1 MVLIDKLLPKL
12 RERGSRVL
20 IFSQMTRLLDILE
33 DYCIYRQYRYCRID
47 GNTSGDDREYAI
59 DEFNRDGSEMFIF
72 LLSTRAGGLGINLAT
87 ADIVILFD
95 SDWNPQMDLQAMDR
109 AHRIGQKKEV
119 QVFRLCI
126 ENSIEEKVIE
136 KAYKKL
142 RLDAMVIQQGRLTEN
157 RNTKVNKDDLLN
169 MVRYG
174 AELVFSSGAGNIT
187 EADIDSIIQKGEKDT
202 MELNEKMKEF
212 TENAMK
218 FTLDGGISLY
228 DYKEDEQVEAPAGMD
243 LKAIISNN
251 WVDPPKRE
259 RRRVLNY
266 SETEYYKQALK
277 TGKTERSTG
286 PRLPKMP
293 HLQDFQFYDIPRLTE
308 LFEKENNYEI
318 WKHQQ
323 NQKEESKKSEGGS
336 EDGNSVKEL
345 NEDDPQ
351 PLTEEEQL
359 EKAALLEEGFSN
371 WNRRDFNAFV
381 RACEKWGRKDLAKI
395 CIEVEGKTEEE
406 IKNYSKAFWERFQ
419 ELNDWERI
427 LKNIEKGE
435 QKIQRHQDIANALQ
449 SKVGRY
455 RNPWNELKIYYGA
468 NKGKAYT
475 EEEDRFIICKTNEL
489 GYGNWDQLKT
499 EIRKSW
505 RFRFDWFIKSRT
517 PQELS
522 RRCDTLIRLI
532 EKENED
538 LESDEQSKKGSKRIS
553 ASGKGSDASGPPVGK
568 KRKTVGA
575 AGPSGS

>member
-12 RERGSRVL
+12 QERGSRVL

-33 DYCIYRQYRYCRID
+33 DYCLYREFRYCRID

-59 DEFNRDGSEMFIF
+59 DEFNRKGSETFIF

-109 AHRIGQKKEV
+109 AHRIGQTKEV

-174 AELVFSSGAGNIT
+174 AELVFSSDAGNIT

-202 MELNEKMKEF
+202 KELNDKMQQF
-212 TENAMK
+212 TENAVK
-218 FTLDGGISLY
+218 FTLDGGFSLY
-228 DYKEDEQVEAPAGMD
+228 DYKEEDNLPPPAGMG

-277 TGKTERSTG
+277 TGKTERVAG

-293 HLQDFQFYDIPRLTE
+293 HLQDFQFFDIQRLTE
-308 LFEKENNYEI
+308 LFEKENNYEL

-323 NQKEESKKSEGGS
+323 SVKEDANKSQGTS
-336 EDGNSVKEL
+336 EDGNSVKLEPG
-345 NEDDPQ
+345 EDEPQ
-351 PLTEEEQL
+351 PLTEEETQ
-359 EKAALLEEGFSN
+359 EKTNLLAEGFSN

-381 RACEKWGRKDLAKI
+381 RACEKWGRHDLSKI
-395 CIEVEGKTEEE
+395 CLEVEGKTEDEV
-406 IKNYSKAFWERFQ
+406 KNYSHVFWERYQ

-435 QKIQRHQDIANALQ
+435 QKIQRHQDIASALHT
-449 SKVGRY
+449 KVSRY
-455 RNPWNELKIYYGA
+455 RNPWNELKVSTPLHNRHSRDGCFLDTLWSEQRQSLYRRRGSLYCVYDKQHWLWQLGSA
-468 NKGKAYT
+468 EDRDT
-475 EEEDRFIICKTNEL
+475 EEL
-489 GYGNWDQLKT
+489 
-499 EIRKSW
+499 EIS
-505 RFRFDWFIKSRT
+505 F
-517 PQELS
+517 
-522 RRCDTLIRLI
+522 
-532 EKENED
+532 
-538 LESDEQSKKGSKRIS
+538 
-553 ASGKGSDASGPPVGK
+553 
-568 KRKTVGA
+568 
-575 AGPSGS
+575 